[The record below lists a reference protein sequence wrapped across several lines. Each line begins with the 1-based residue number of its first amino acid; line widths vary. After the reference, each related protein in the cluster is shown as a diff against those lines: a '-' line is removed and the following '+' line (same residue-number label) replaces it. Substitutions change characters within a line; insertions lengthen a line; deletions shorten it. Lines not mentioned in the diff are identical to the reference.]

1 MAQRCSV
8 EGEPEKL
15 TIMDEDVDE
24 LGLRMILCLPL
35 VLLPLLVLVL
45 ISVSGIV
52 CVVCGL
58 GIEDGNEA
66 TAVVADGGYFK
77 QLILEIYVDESGK
90 ALVTGY
96 IEPDAVA
103 RLSFLNNSEYIYDNN
118 TKQLYALTDELTD
131 KSGADWTLRFSS
143 CAYYTDYHTV
153 FYLPDVIRLGRINC
167 SPTMQYFVTV
177 SNGSFVIDVHGYDVE
192 RPMTEIEYQEQLE
205 QLGQPGRGD
214 TNINTNIT
222 VMQPLLLLIIVPIA
236 VLTALLVL
244 YFYFYSVK
252 KRGARRGVEED
263 KAGREG
269 RKGTGIEISSDMMR
283 VMETLT
289 ERERGIVNALLKHNG
304 EMTQADLRYETGIP
318 KSSLTGILRNLERRN
333 IIKKKEWGRTNVI
346 ELSEWFLGDKGKK

>member
-8 EGEPEKL
+8 VEGKPEKL
-15 TIMDEDVDE
+15 TIMDEPR
-24 LGLRMILCLPL
+24 LRMILCLPFVL
-35 VLLPLLVLVL
+35 VPLLVLVL
-45 ISVSGIV
+45 VLIFVSGIV

-66 TAVVADGGYFK
+66 AAVVADEGYFK

-90 ALVTGY
+90 ALVAGY

-103 RLSFLNNSEYIYDNN
+103 SLSFLQNSEYIYDND

-177 SNGSFVIDVHGYDVE
+177 SNGSFVIDVQGYDVE
-192 RPMTEIEYQEQLE
+192 SPMTEIEYQEQLE
-205 QLGQPGRGD
+205 QPEQPGKGD
-214 TNINTNIT
+214 TNTNIT
-222 VMQPLLLLIIVPIA
+222 IMQPLLLLIIVTIA

-244 YFYFYSVK
+244 YFYFYFTK
-252 KRGARRGVEED
+252 KRSAIGGAEEY
-263 KAGREG
+263 KADREG
-269 RKGTGIEISSDMMR
+269 RKEAGIEISSDMMR
-283 VMETLT
+283 IMETLT

-333 IIKKKEWGRTNVI
+333 IINKKEWGRTNVI
-346 ELSEWFLGDKGKK
+346 ELSKWFLGGKGKK

>member
-1 MAQRCSV
+1 MAQRCGV
-8 EGEPEKL
+8 GGEPEKL
-15 TIMDEDVDE
+15 TIMDEP
-24 LGLRMILCLPL
+24 GLRVILCL
-35 VLLPLLVLVL
+35 LVL

-66 TAVVADGGYFK
+66 AAVVADEGYFK

-103 RLSFLNNSEYIYDNN
+103 SLSFLNNSEYIYDND

-143 CAYYTDYHTV
+143 SAYYTDYHTV

-177 SNGSFVIDVHGYDVE
+177 SNGSFVIDVQGYDVE
-192 RPMTEIEYQEQLE
+192 SPMTEIEYQERLE

-222 VMQPLLLLIIVPIA
+222 VMQPLLIIVPIA

-244 YFYFYSVK
+244 YFYFYSAK
-252 KRGARRGVEED
+252 KRGARGGAEED
-263 KAGREG
+263 KAGGEG
-269 RKGTGIEISSDMMR
+269 GKGTGIEISSDMMR

-333 IIKKKEWGRTNVI
+333 IINKKEWGRTNVI
-346 ELSEWFLGDKGKK
+346 ELSEWFLGGKGKK

>member
-66 TAVVADGGYFK
+66 AAVVADEGYFK

-103 RLSFLNNSEYIYDNN
+103 SLSFLNNSEYIYDND

-143 CAYYTDYHTV
+143 SAYYTDYHTV
-153 FYLPDVIRLGRINC
+153 FYCPM
-167 SPTMQYFVTV
+167 S
-177 SNGSFVIDVHGYDVE
+177 YDW
-192 RPMTEIEYQEQLE
+192 
-205 QLGQPGRGD
+205 
-214 TNINTNIT
+214 
-222 VMQPLLLLIIVPIA
+222 
-236 VLTALLVL
+236 
-244 YFYFYSVK
+244 
-252 KRGARRGVEED
+252 
-263 KAGREG
+263 AG
-269 RKGTGIEISSDMMR
+269 
-283 VMETLT
+283 
-289 ERERGIVNALLKHNG
+289 
-304 EMTQADLRYETGIP
+304 
-318 KSSLTGILRNLERRN
+318 
-333 IIKKKEWGRTNVI
+333 
-346 ELSEWFLGDKGKK
+346 

>member
-8 EGEPEKL
+8 GGEPEKL
-15 TIMDEDVDE
+15 TIMDEP
-24 LGLRMILCLPL
+24 GLRMILCL
-35 VLLPLLVLVL
+35 LVL

-66 TAVVADGGYFK
+66 AAVVADEGYFK

-103 RLSFLNNSEYIYDNN
+103 SLSFLNNSEYIYDND

-143 CAYYTDYHTV
+143 SAYYTDYHTV

-205 QLGQPGRGD
+205 QPGQPGRGD

-222 VMQPLLLLIIVPIA
+222 VMQPLLIIVPIA

-244 YFYFYSVK
+244 YFYAVK
-252 KRGARRGVEED
+252 KRSARGGAEED
-263 KAGREG
+263 KAGG
-269 RKGTGIEISSDMMR
+269 KGAGIEISSDMMR

-333 IIKKKEWGRTNVI
+333 IINKKEWGRTNVI
-346 ELSEWFLGDKGKK
+346 ELSEWFLGGKGKK

>member
-8 EGEPEKL
+8 VEDKPEKL
-15 TIMDEDVDE
+15 LFV
-24 LGLRMILCLPL
+24 L
-35 VLLPLLVLVL
+35 VLL
-45 ISVSGIV
+45 SVSGIV

-66 TAVVADGGYFK
+66 AAVVADEGYFK

-103 RLSFLNNSEYIYDNN
+103 SLSFLNNSEYIYDND
-118 TKQLYALTDELTD
+118 TKQLYALTNELTD

-177 SNGSFVIDVHGYDVE
+177 SNCSFVIDVQGYDVE
-192 RPMTEIEYQEQLE
+192 RPMTEIKYQEQLE
-205 QLGQPGRGD
+205 QPEQPGRGD
-214 TNINTNIT
+214 TNTNTNTNIT
-222 VMQPLLLLIIVPIA
+222 IMQPLLLLIIVPIA

-244 YFYFYSVK
+244 YFYFYFAK
-252 KRGARRGVEED
+252 KRSAIGGAEEY
-263 KAGREG
+263 KADREG
-269 RKGTGIEISSDMMR
+269 RKGAGIEISSDMMR
-283 VMETLT
+283 IMETLT

-333 IIKKKEWGRTNVI
+333 IINKKEWGRTNVI
-346 ELSEWFLGDKGKK
+346 ELSKWFLGGKDKK

>member
-8 EGEPEKL
+8 LEDKPEKL
-15 TIMDEDVDE
+15 LFV
-24 LGLRMILCLPL
+24 L
-35 VLLPLLVLVL
+35 VLL
-45 ISVSGIV
+45 SVSGIV

-66 TAVVADGGYFK
+66 AAVVADEGYFK

-103 RLSFLNNSEYIYDNN
+103 SLSFLNNSEYIYDND
-118 TKQLYALTDELTD
+118 TKQLYALTNELTD

-177 SNGSFVIDVHGYDVE
+177 SNCSFVIDVQGYDVE
-192 RPMTEIEYQEQLE
+192 SPMTEIEYQEQLE
-205 QLGQPGRGD
+205 QPEQPGRGD
-214 TNINTNIT
+214 TNTNTNTNIT
-222 VMQPLLLLIIVPIA
+222 IMQPLLLLIIVPIA

-244 YFYFYSVK
+244 YFYFYFAK
-252 KRGARRGVEED
+252 KRSAIGGAEEY
-263 KAGREG
+263 KADREG

-283 VMETLT
+283 IMETLT

-333 IIKKKEWGRTNVI
+333 IINKKEWAGRT
-346 ELSEWFLGDKGKK
+346 

>member
-8 EGEPEKL
+8 LEDKPEKL
-15 TIMDEDVDE
+15 LFV
-24 LGLRMILCLPL
+24 L
-35 VLLPLLVLVL
+35 VLL
-45 ISVSGIV
+45 SVSGIV

-66 TAVVADGGYFK
+66 AAVVADEGYFK

-103 RLSFLNNSEYIYDNN
+103 SLSFLNNSEYIYDND
-118 TKQLYALTDELTD
+118 TKQLYALTNELTD

-177 SNGSFVIDVHGYDVE
+177 SNCSFVIDVQGYDVE
-192 RPMTEIEYQEQLE
+192 SPMTEIEYQEQLE
-205 QLGQPGRGD
+205 QPEQPGRGD
-214 TNINTNIT
+214 TNTNTNIT
-222 VMQPLLLLIIVPIA
+222 IMQPLLLLIIVPIA

-244 YFYFYSVK
+244 YFYFYAVK

-263 KAGREG
+263 KADREG

-283 VMETLT
+283 VMGTLT

-333 IIKKKEWGRTNVI
+333 IINKKEWGRTNVI
-346 ELSEWFLGDKGKK
+346 ELSKWFLGDKGKK

>member
-8 EGEPEKL
+8 VEGKPEKL
-15 TIMDEDVDE
+15 TIMDEPR
-24 LGLRMILCLPL
+24 LRMILC
-35 VLLPLLVLVL
+35 LLVLVL

-52 CVVCGL
+52 CVVRGL

-66 TAVVADGGYFK
+66 AAVVADEGYFK

-103 RLSFLNNSEYIYDNN
+103 SLSFLNNSEYIYDND

-177 SNGSFVIDVHGYDVE
+177 SNCSFVIDVQGYDVE
-192 RPMTEIEYQEQLE
+192 SPMTEIEYQEQLE
-205 QLGQPGRGD
+205 QPEQPGRGD
-214 TNINTNIT
+214 TTINTNIT
-222 VMQPLLLLIIVPIA
+222 IMQPLLLLIIVPIA

-244 YFYFYSVK
+244 YFYFYFTK
-252 KRGARRGVEED
+252 KRSAIGGAEEY
-263 KAGREG
+263 KADREG
-269 RKGTGIEISSDMMR
+269 RKGAGIEISSDMMR
-283 VMETLT
+283 IMETLT

-333 IIKKKEWGRTNVI
+333 IINKKEWGRTNVI
-346 ELSEWFLGDKGKK
+346 ELSKWFLGGKGKK

>member
-15 TIMDEDVDE
+15 TIMDE
-24 LGLRMILCLPL
+24 LGLRVILCL
-35 VLLPLLVLVL
+35 LVL

-66 TAVVADGGYFK
+66 AAVVADEGYFK

-103 RLSFLNNSEYIYDNN
+103 SLSFLNNSEYIYDND

-192 RPMTEIEYQEQLE
+192 SPMTEIEYQEQLE

-222 VMQPLLLLIIVPIA
+222 VMQPLLIIVPIA

-244 YFYFYSVK
+244 YFYFYAVK
-252 KRGARRGVEED
+252 KRGARRGAEEY
-263 KAGREG
+263 KADREG
-269 RKGTGIEISSDMMR
+269 RKGAGIEISSDMMR
-283 VMETLT
+283 VMGTLT

-304 EMTQADLRYETGIP
+304 EMTQADLRCETGIP

-346 ELSEWFLGDKGKK
+346 ELSEWFLEGKGKK